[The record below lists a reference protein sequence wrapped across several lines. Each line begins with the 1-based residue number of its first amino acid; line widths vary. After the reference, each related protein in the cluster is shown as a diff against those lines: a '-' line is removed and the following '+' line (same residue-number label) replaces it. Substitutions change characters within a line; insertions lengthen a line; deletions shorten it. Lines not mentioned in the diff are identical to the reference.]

1 MFLLAGSVHKNLRY
15 FERLEASDLQHR
27 VVKRGTEHGTH
38 PHNRVQEV
46 AFNALGR
53 CSSKITENLN

>member
-1 MFLLAGSVHKNLRY
+1 MSAGSVHKNLRY

-53 CSSKITENLN
+53 LALK